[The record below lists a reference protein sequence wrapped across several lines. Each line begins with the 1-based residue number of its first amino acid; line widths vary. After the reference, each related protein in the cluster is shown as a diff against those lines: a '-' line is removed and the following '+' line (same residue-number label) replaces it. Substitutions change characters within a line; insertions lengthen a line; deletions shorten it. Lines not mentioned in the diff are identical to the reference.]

1 MRTQENKRENRTQT
15 RRNKTQNY
23 TNLIATIIVGNIIYL
38 RLESVGE
45 NMYGILQQKQNDS
58 RSRNRVVAG

>member
-45 NMYGILQQKQNDS
+45 NMYGILQQ
-58 RSRNRVVAG
+58 